1 MWVVVWGEVVLVVVS
16 VRERPM
22 KRAPSWSAGVKIT
35 LFICLL
41 ALIGVGKIDASAAVK
56 TLDIL
61 TFIDVDLAMDA
72 LVSRLASALVMI
84 DSIQTVGAVLAWV
97 RRAFVDVCTGEHLL
111 INKDSECHQN

>member
-1 MWVVVWGEVVLVVVS
+1 MVVS

-97 RRAFVDVCTGEHLL
+97 RCTFVDVCMGKRSQIKKKISRRFL
-111 INKDSECHQN
+111 QFF